1 MIKIKF
7 YIIILILIFVHIKSF
22 GQKFTI
28 IDSIKVEQP
37 TFFVNDN
44 EYLLIGNK
52 KGDFFQY
59 NILKKELNK
68 KLNFSKPITKIET
81 NKNYLAIITDN
92 ELYVYEKKT
101 LILKKEIKI
110 NKTIF
115 GIAFNNSNIYFGG
128 KSGILYK
135 NNIENKHSN
144 SEEIYK
150 TIKNNYLFWITDID
164 IQNDSLYMCA
174 GNLYIFD
181 LYNFQL
187 SNEINDKNKNFTIC
201 QPIENHFYFFKS
213 KEKLFIK
220 SNSNFTITDTLFT
233 NSYLTNPFIKQYND
247 STLFLTINNKLLLF
261 DTKHKKIDTIVKNK
275 KIILATYSPYI
286 VYNLKN
292 SIYFLQD
299 TSRITKIEIDKNV
312 ILKDINFKSGKTYF
326 SNSDS
331 INAIITIN
339 RVTNFYHNNK
349 EKIANILILG
359 YTEKTNLQWSLTLSN
374 NRALRIK
381 NELIN
386 YNIPENIIITV
397 GKGNSLKYKNNNSW
411 KNRRVKIKFISKK
424 AIKNEILNL
433 HSKNGWEK
441 DTIKKTTQAFVY
453 LNNEITNIELNE
465 NLSYETIENNKIIYF
480 RISAWT
486 AETIPNQKPYYYG
499 TIVDNDSILINRD
512 VSIRVGAGT
521 DYSRIGKKGINE
533 EESKYKLIGKQK
545 DNIGYI
551 WYNFYLYGYYI
562 LNEKK

>member
-7 YIIILILIFVHIKSF
+7 YIIIIIILIFVHFKSF
-22 GQKFTI
+22 GQKFI
-28 IDSIKVEQP
+28 VIDSIKVEKP
-37 TFFVNDN
+37 SFIIYDN
-44 EYLLIGNK
+44 EYLLIGNE
-52 KGDFFQY
+52 KGVFFQY
-59 NILKKELNK
+59 NILKKELTE
-68 KLNFSKPITKIET
+68 KLNFTKPITKIET
-81 NKNYLAIITDN
+81 NKNYLGIITDN

-101 LILKKEIKI
+101 LILKKAIKEDKAI
-110 NKTIF
+110 LS
-115 GIAFNNSNIYFGG
+115 IAFNNSYVYFGG

-135 NNIENKHSN
+135 NNIENEFSN

-150 TIKNNYLFWITDID
+150 TIKNNYLFWITDVD
-164 IQNDSLYMCA
+164 IQNNNLYMCA

-181 LYNFQL
+181 LLNNFQL
-187 SNEINDKNKNFTIC
+187 INEINDKKKNFTIC
-201 QPIENHFYFFKS
+201 QPIEGNFYFFKS

-261 DTKHKKIDTIVKNK
+261 DTKNKKIDTIAKNK
-275 KIILATYSPYI
+275 KIVLATYSPYI

-292 SIYFLQD
+292 SICFLQD

-312 ILKDINFKSGKTYF
+312 ILKDVNFKSGKTYF
-326 SNSDS
+326 LNSDS
-331 INAIITIN
+331 INAIITLN
-339 RVTNFYHNNK
+339 RVANFYHNNK

-386 YNIPENIIITV
+386 YNIPENIIIAI
-397 GKGNSLKYKNNNSW
+397 GKGNSLKYKKNNSW
-411 KNRRVKIKFISKK
+411 KNRRAEIKFISKK

-441 DTIKKTTQAFVY
+441 DTINQTTQTFVY
-453 LNNEITNIELNE
+453 LNKEITNIELKE

-486 AETIPNQKPYYYG
+486 AETIINKPANYYSSI
-499 TIVDNDSILINRD
+499 TKNDSILINRE
-512 VSIRVGAGT
+512 VSIRLGAGT
-521 DYSRIGKKGINE
+521 ENLKIGTNKKGT
-533 EESKYKLIGKQK
+533 KYKLISKQK
-545 DNIGYI
+545 DNLGFI
-551 WYNFYLYGYYI
+551 WHNFYLYGYYI
-562 LNEKK
+562 LKEKN